1 MSLEILTD
9 RNFKLLAAAETKVEE
24 FSRLLTEYVPGYTQ
38 KKLVVDSLKILR
50 EKVEAAENKNYLIK
64 TLGKVKGKLDT
75 EEQYLIN
82 HYDIHDLK
90 EKVEAL
96 AAELQA
102 MIDDGRLTAE
112 EQVVVRDNLRD
123 RLVEARKA
131 EKTKLV
137 EKLEKMLLAL
147 SKSKPFELPLPDLE
161 PIYPTFI
168 DLKEIAR
175 LEKRVLDK
183 RFLKNLSDEDH
194 KLLEDKKKIEGTM
207 EAFCKRSRNWFET
220 ESEFAPRIEKGLDE
234 LFKAKADQRK
244 REEEEALERKRRAE
258 DEAIEQ
264 KKLAMKEAEDRRAQE
279 LEEKLEAKRILA
291 AAKPKKEVV
300 QPKKKEK
307 AVAKKL
313 DPHEFFEMPP
323 KTQAAEPQDDA
334 PVVEVEQTPQV
345 VKTQVQAEKTPVQAS
360 VEQLEPTWA
369 STPAPAPRPVKKK
382 AAPVRTEIES
392 KWQSG
397 QTGQDQL
404 DQAQVL
410 DDETADPSL
419 KDALAGGPK
428 APKKEVQPPPKKKEK
443 KKFTKVA
450 AATLGFDCD
459 NPNF

>member
-1 MSLEILTD
+1 M
-9 RNFKLLAAAETKVEE
+9 
-24 FSRLLTEYVPGYTQ
+24 G
-38 KKLVVDSLKILR
+38 
-50 EKVEAAENKNYLIK
+50 
-64 TLGKVKGKLDT
+64 
-75 EEQYLIN
+75 
-82 HYDIHDLK
+82 
-90 EKVEAL
+90 
-96 AAELQA
+96 
-102 MIDDGRLTAE
+102 
-112 EQVVVRDNLRD
+112 
-123 RLVEARKA
+123 
-131 EKTKLV
+131 
-137 EKLEKMLLAL
+137 
-147 SKSKPFELPLPDLE
+147 
-161 PIYPTFI
+161 
-168 DLKEIAR
+168 
-175 LEKRVLDK
+175 
-183 RFLKNLSDEDH
+183 
-194 KLLEDKKKIEGTM
+194 KIEGTM

-279 LEEKLEAKRILA
+279 LEQKLEAKRILA

-360 VEQLEPTWA
+360 VEQPEPTWA

-419 KDALAGGPK
+419 KDALAGGPR

-459 NPNF
+459 NPNY